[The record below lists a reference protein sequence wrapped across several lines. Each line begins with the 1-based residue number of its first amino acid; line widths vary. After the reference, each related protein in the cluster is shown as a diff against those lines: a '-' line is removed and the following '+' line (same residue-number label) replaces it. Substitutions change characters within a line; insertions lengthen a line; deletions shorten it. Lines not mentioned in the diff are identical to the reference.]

1 MNTTTKPQ
9 ETPADIPPPVP
20 DPWQDALERWATEL
34 QAECERLI
42 AAAVREPSER
52 LWQLLYG
59 TLLAV
64 TAEPAEALLWKSWKM
79 IAAANSLAAT
89 AGGVFCDGAGRYA
102 GVGARNVHV
111 HELTRPGLDL
121 CDSIRQRRNPPPPT
135 TTEVCKLQSLESL
148 EKSGCAWE
156 ACVWALNLHKLAGR
170 MLTRN
175 EWLEV
180 REGTHATLKIPTEK
194 TVVHKLK
201 DWPDIPQRLHT
212 TAWAVLVL
220 ARALSIAN
228 PPRIEDLL

>member
-1 MNTTTKPQ
+1 MNTSTTKRQ
-9 ETPADIPPPVP
+9 ETSPDIPPPS

-59 TLLAV
+59 SLLAI

-79 IAAANSLAAT
+79 IQRANSLAAT

-135 TTEVCKLQSLESL
+135 TTEVHKLQSLESL

-156 ACVWALNLHKLAGR
+156 ACVWALNLHVLAGR

-175 EWLEV
+175 EWLQV
-180 REGTHATLKIPTEK
+180 REGTHPTLRIPTEK
-194 TVVHKLK
+194 TVTHKLK

-220 ARALSIAN
+220 AKALQVEI
-228 PPRIEDLL
+228 PEVHDLL